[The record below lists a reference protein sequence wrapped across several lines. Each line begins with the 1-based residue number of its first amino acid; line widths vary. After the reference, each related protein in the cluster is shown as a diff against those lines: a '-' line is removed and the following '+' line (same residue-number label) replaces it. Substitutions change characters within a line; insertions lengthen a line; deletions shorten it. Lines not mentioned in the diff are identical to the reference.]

1 MLGIE
6 EEICSDPRFKTSE
19 TLLQN
24 YAYRDLRRKMED
36 AFAKKP
42 SAEWKKLFQAI
53 SMPFDVAVPTRE
65 VSQDEQA
72 IVNNYVEEITYQ
84 DGTKVMMP
92 VPPMFLSN
100 YDKRKLRPTGKMG
113 ENTDEILAGLG
124 YSNETIEK
132 MKENNIVK

>member
-1 MLGIE
+1 
-6 EEICSDPRFKTSE
+6 
-19 TLLQN
+19 
-24 YAYRDLRRKMED
+24 
-36 AFAKKP
+36 
-42 SAEWKKLFQAI
+42 
-53 SMPFDVAVPTRE
+53 MPCDVAVRTAD
-65 VSQDEQA
+65 VAGDEQA
-72 IVNNYVEEITYQ
+72 LANGYLEEVTYP

>member
-1 MLGIE
+1 M
-6 EEICSDPRFKTSE
+6 
-19 TLLQN
+19 
-24 YAYRDLRRKMED
+24 
-36 AFAKKP
+36 
-42 SAEWKKLFQAI
+42 
-53 SMPFDVAVPTRE
+53 PTRE